1 MERLSK
7 QFLIL
12 ILLIMIGAGSAIMII
27 KLGIIKVDD
36 QIKNIVAT
44 NQITK
49 ETITFEVNQ
58 TKPLFTAKT
67 GKIKYINE
75 TTGELI
81 FDNESSGV
89 ITFGR
94 VFSPEDL
101 KLPEDKEKQAIDI
114 ALNDSKVKE
123 ILVDKEYNITKVQKV
138 AITTTNQTYLSEN
151 NVVVEIG
158 IDNLTYFVNVDM
170 IKKVVLGNVVPIPKI
185 EMTKNDSETR

>member
-67 GKIKYINE
+67 GKIKYINY

-81 FDNESSGV
+81 FDNESLGV

-123 ILVDKEYNITKVQKV
+123 ILADKEYNITKVQKV

-151 NVVVEIG
+151 NVVVEVE

-170 IKKVVLGNVVPIPKI
+170 IKKVVLGDIVPIPKI

>member
-7 QFLIL
+7 QFLIF
-12 ILLIMIGAGSAIMII
+12 ILLIMIGAGSAVMII
-27 KLGIIKVDD
+27 KLGIINVDD

-44 NQITK
+44 NQTTK

-81 FDNESSGV
+81 FDNESLGV
-89 ITFGR
+89 ITFSR

-114 ALNDSKVKE
+114 ALNDSKMKE
-123 ILVDKEYNITKVQKV
+123 ILADREYNITKVQKV

-151 NVVVEIG
+151 NVVVEVE

-170 IKKVVLGNVVPIPKI
+170 IKKVVLGDIVPIPKI

>member
-12 ILLIMIGAGSAIMII
+12 ILLIIIGAGSAIMII

-36 QIKNIVAT
+36 QIKNIVET

-81 FDNESSGV
+81 FDNEFLGV

-101 KLPEDKEKQAIDI
+101 KLSEDKEKQAISI

-123 ILVDKEYNITKVQKV
+123 ILSGKEYNITKVQKV
-138 AITTTNQTYLSEN
+138 AITTMNQTHLSEN
-151 NVVVEIG
+151 NVVVEIE

-170 IKKVVLGNVVPIPKI
+170 IKKVVLGDVVPIPKI
-185 EMTKNDSETR
+185 EITKDGSKTQ

>member
-1 MERLSK
+1 MERLSR

-12 ILLIMIGAGSAIMII
+12 ILLIMIGAGSAVIII
-27 KLGIIKVDD
+27 KSGITNVDG

-49 ETITFEVNQ
+49 ETITLEVNQ
-58 TKPLFTAKT
+58 TKPLFTAKS

-75 TTGELI
+75 STGELI
-81 FDNESSGV
+81 FENESLGV

-101 KLPEDKEKQAIDI
+101 KLPEAKEKQAIDI
-114 ALNDSKVKE
+114 AFNDSKVKE

-138 AITTTNQTYLSEN
+138 VIITMNQTYLSEN
-151 NVVVEIG
+151 NVVVEIE

-170 IKKVVLGNVVPIPKI
+170 IKKVVLGDVVSIPKI
-185 EMTKNDSETR
+185 EITKDGSKIQ

>member
-12 ILLIMIGAGSAIMII
+12 ILLIMIGAGSAVMII

-49 ETITFEVNQ
+49 ETISFEVNQ

-81 FDNESSGV
+81 FDNESLGV
-89 ITFGR
+89 IIFGR
-94 VFSPEDL
+94 IFSPEDL

-123 ILVDKEYNITKVQKV
+123 ILADEEYNITKVQKV

-151 NVVVEIG
+151 NVVVEVE

-170 IKKVVLGNVVPIPKI
+170 IKKVVLGDIVPIPKI